1 MSLGVAVTAF
11 MEDLA
16 IRKLFPATLK
26 PYQSDLA
33 AVSALLGPHDG
44 GWPVSELAGPVLRS
58 AFAVFAVDHARGA
71 GVEGPF
77 HLEGAVRRVGGRWP
91 SGRQS
96 DGRRAPAPPRGVG
109 TQTPTGLVAPPG
121 VGPRRDGQL
130 RRP

>member
-58 AFAVFAVDHARGA
+58 AFAVFAVDHAPAPVSRARSIWKALFDVLVADG
-71 GVEGPF
+71 
-77 HLEGAVRRVGGRWP
+77 HLDGNPMAAVPRRRLAA
-91 SGRQS
+91 
-96 DGRRAPAPPRGVG
+96 RAPKPLLGWW
-109 TQTPTGLVAPPG
+109 
-121 VGPRRDGQL
+121 L
-130 RRP
+130 RLE